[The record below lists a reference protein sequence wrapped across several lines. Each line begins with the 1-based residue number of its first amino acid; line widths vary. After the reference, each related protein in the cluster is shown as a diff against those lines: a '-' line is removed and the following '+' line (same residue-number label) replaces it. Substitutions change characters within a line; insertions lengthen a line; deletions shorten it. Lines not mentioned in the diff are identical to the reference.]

1 MKNIKLIRVIV
12 AFALFLTLAFLEI
25 PNLYLKV
32 ALYIIIYL
40 IEGYDVFCNAIRNL
54 FNGALLDENFLMSI
68 ASIGALCI
76 GEFSEG
82 AAVIIFYQIGEMFQE
97 KAVDHSRRQIS
108 ALMNIRPDTAFIKTE
123 DGIKEVN
130 AKTVNVGDVIVIR
143 VGDKVP
149 LDCTIIEGESFLDT
163 SALTGESIPKRV
175 QKGDLIL
182 SGSVNT
188 TAPITAKVEKEYN
201 LSTASL
207 ILDMVENAYGRKSK
221 SERFITKFAR
231 YYTPV
236 VVIVAAILAFVPPMF
251 LGFSQF
257 SAWLYRAL
265 IFLVISCPC
274 ALVISVPLSFFA
286 GIGKA
291 SKNGILVKGGNYL
304 ETLSAAKTVV
314 FDKTGTLTKGVFS
327 VTKVVAV
334 NGESQELLY
343 LATAAEKLSSHPIAQ
358 AILKENANTPYEATE
373 LLEMAGLGIKAKVN
387 EKVLLIGNTSLLK
400 QYNIDITKTEEG
412 ATVIYL
418 AYDNLY
424 LGYIVIEDE
433 IKEDSAVTIAEL
445 NKIGIKT
452 VMLTGDS
459 KTAAQKIANELNI
472 GEIKYELLPTDKVN
486 AIEEIISKT
495 NKTCFIGDGINDA
508 PVIARADVGVAMGT
522 LGTDAA
528 IEAADMVIMNDNPI
542 KILKAIKI
550 SKKTVKIAKQNII
563 FALLIKGIVLTFGA
577 LGLAVMW
584 EAVFADIGVMIIC
597 VLNSLR
603 TFKD

>member
-32 ALYIIIYL
+32 ALYIITFFIA
-40 IEGYDVFCNAIRNL
+40 GYDVFYNAVRNL

-97 KAVDHSRRQIS
+97 RAVDHSRRQIS

-123 DGIKEVN
+123 NGINEVN
-130 AKTVNVGDVIVIR
+130 AKTVKVGDIIVIR

-149 LDCTIIEGESFLDT
+149 LDCIITEGESFLDS
-163 SALTGESIPKRV
+163 SALTGESVPKRV
-175 QKGDLIL
+175 RKGDLIL

-231 YYTPV
+231 YYTPA
-236 VVIVAAILAFVPPMF
+236 VVIIAALLCFVPPIF

-257 SAWLYRAL
+257 SSWLYRAL

-291 SKNGILVKGGNYL
+291 SKKGILVKGGNYL

-327 VTKVVAV
+327 VRKIVAV
-334 NGESQELLY
+334 NGNKEEILM
-343 LATAAEKLSSHPIAQ
+343 LATAGEQLSSHPIAK
-358 AILKENANTPYEATE
+358 AILKENIDTPYKATDIQE
-373 LLEMAGLGIKAKVN
+373 LAGLGIKATVN

-400 QYNIDITKTEEG
+400 QYNIDITKAEEG
-412 ATVIYL
+412 AAVIYL
-418 AYDNLY
+418 AYDNKY
-424 LGYIVIEDE
+424 LGYIVIEDV
-433 IKEDSAVTIAEL
+433 IKENAKETIRTL
-445 NKIGIKT
+445 NSMGINT

-459 KTAAQKIANELNI
+459 KAAAIKIANELDI
-472 GEIKYELLPTDKVN
+472 KEVKYELLPTDKVK
-486 AIEEIISKT
+486 AVEEYLNRN
-495 NKTCFIGDGINDA
+495 NKVCFVGDGINDA
-508 PVIARADVGVAMGT
+508 PVIARADVGVAMGSI
-522 LGTDAA
+522 GTDAA
-528 IEAADMVIMNDNPI
+528 IEAADMVIMKDDPL
-542 KILKAIKI
+542 KILNAIKI
-550 SKKTVKIAKQNII
+550 SKKTVKIAKQNIV
-563 FALLIKGIVLTFGA
+563 FALLIKGIVLILGA

-584 EAVFADIGVMIIC
+584 EAVFADIGVMVLC